1 MSEHESKDPTT
12 SETADEPAATTPADP
27 TQPAPSEAPSEAS
40 VESSGEAL
48 GASEPQGEA
57 RAAGRASEPSGAQGT
72 AGEAR
77 SSVLGWLTFAV
88 IFVAVLG
95 VGYFAGQQI
104 RRWFTPPPQLEDDQ
118 RYAVPL
124 RGDEPQLGPDDALV
138 TIIAFSDFQCPYCAK
153 VVGPLNDIHESYG
166 DDVRIVFKHYP
177 LPGHTKAVP
186 AAHAAWAAHQQDKFW
201 PFHDWVFA
209 EHASL
214 DELPDWLKEHGLDAK
229 KFGADM
235 ESTGARNALDD
246 DLRSG
251 NQVGVTGTPAFFVN
265 GHFFGGYRDT
275 AGWEKVVD
283 LELGMARQVERSGVP
298 RAEVYATMMKDAAKE
313 RGLPK
318 KAKKRD
324 GMPDPELSYRVPTG
338 EDRPQ
343 IGPDDALV
351 TIVEFADFH
360 CPFCARV
367 APTVKKVQS
376 KYPADVRLVFRQRP
390 LAMHK
395 DARPAA
401 KAAVAAHRQ
410 GKFWEMHDRLYESE
424 AKTRAEFVD
433 LATELGLDVPRFE
446 ADMDDPST
454 EEAIVLDESV
464 ARRFGAGGTPAFF
477 INGRF
482 ISGAQP
488 ETAFMSLV
496 DEELAKAKARVE
508 EGTPRAE
515 VYDAVLKDALPA
527 LEKSKP
533 KKQQAVLPN
542 KTDPNPGEAQ

>member
-1 MSEHESKDPTT
+1 MSEHDPKDR
-12 SETADEPAATTPADP
+12 D
-27 TQPAPSEAPSEAS
+27 PSEAGDTSDAAPAAGDDVEAS
-40 VESSGEAL
+40 KDAEVSG
-48 GASEPQGEA
+48 ST
-57 RAAGRASEPSGAQGT
+57 RAAADESRSGDAEKPKVT
-72 AGEAR
+72 PAAEATPK
-77 SSVLGWLTFAV
+77 SGVLGWLTFAV

-95 VGYFAGQQI
+95 IGYFAGQQI

-124 RGDEPQLGPDDALV
+124 RGDEPQLGPDDAPV

-153 VVGPLNDIHESYG
+153 VVGPLHDIHESYG
-166 DDVRIVFKHYP
+166 DDVRIIFKHYP

-201 PFHDWVFA
+201 PFHDWVF
-209 EHASL
+209 EKGASL
-214 DELPDWLKEHGLDAK
+214 NGLPDWLKENGLDAE
-229 KFGADM
+229 KFGTDM

-246 DLRSG
+246 DLRAG

-298 RAEVYATMMKDAAKE
+298 RAEIYATLMKDAAKE

-324 GMPDPELSYRVPTG
+324 GGPDPELSYRVPTG

-367 APTVKKVQS
+367 APTVKKVQA
-376 KYPADVRLVFRQRP
+376 KYPNDVRLVFRQRP

-395 DARPAA
+395 DARAAA
-401 KAAVAAHRQ
+401 KAAVAAHKQ
-410 GKFWEMHDRLYESE
+410 GKFWEMHDRLYDSQ

-433 LATELGLDVPRFE
+433 LATELGLDVARFE

-482 ISGAQP
+482 MSGAQP
-488 ETAFMSLV
+488 ETAFLSLV
-496 DEELAKAKARVE
+496 DEEMEKAKARVDA
-508 EGTPRAE
+508 GTPRAE
-515 VYDAVLKDALPA
+515 VYDAILKDARA
-527 LEKSKP
+527 ELEKPKP
-533 KKQQAVLPN
+533 KKARTLQPDKPN
-542 KTDPNPGEAQ
+542 PNPGAIQ